1 MTKVSRRGFLASTTA
16 FAGTLAFGVQAWA
29 TTPKESPALQAIVD
43 AGELPPLSE
52 RLPENPLVIT
62 PTDRPGQQGGDWN
75 HALVGGGSLSMVVR
89 YQGYEPLV
97 RYTTDWSGVEPNV
110 AESYEVSEGGK
121 VYTFKLRKGM
131 KWSDG
136 EPFTTED
143 IRFWYEDIF
152 NDPDVSQ
159 PTGQSYWSSAG
170 EKGKLE
176 VIDDVTFKVTFKEPN
191 GFFLTNLAWANQD
204 QTVRAP
210 AHYL

>member
-1 MTKVSRRGFLASTTA
+1 MTDLSRRAFLASTTA
-16 FAGTLAFGVQAWA
+16 LAGTLAVFGLPARA
-29 TTPKESPALQAIVD
+29 ATPKESTSLQAQVD
-43 AGELPPLSE
+43 AGELPPINE

-62 PTDRPGQQGGDWN
+62 PTTRPGQQGGDWN

-97 RYTTDWSGVEPNV
+97 RFTPDWSGVEPNV

-152 NDPDVSQ
+152 TDPDVAAAHR
-159 PTGQSYWSSAG
+159 PDL
-170 EKGKLE
+170 LE
-176 VIDDVTFKVTFKEPN
+176 VRRRDRQAR
-191 GFFLTNLAWANQD
+191 GHR
-204 QTVRAP
+204 RADLP
-210 AHYL
+210 RHLRRA

>member
-1 MTKVSRRGFLASTTA
+1 MLGLPA
-16 FAGTLAFGVQAWA
+16 FAA
-29 TTPKESPALQAIVD
+29 TPKESASLQAQVD
-43 AGELPPLSE
+43 AGELPPVNE

-75 HALVGGGSLSMVVR
+75 HALVGGGSLSMLVR

-97 RYTTDWSGVEPNV
+97 RFTPDWSGVEPNV
-110 AESYEVSEGGK
+110 AESYEVSEDGK

-152 NDPDVSQ
+152 LDPDVSQ
-159 PTGQSYWSSAG
+159 PTGQTYWIIRRREGQARGRRRADLPASPSPRRTASSC
-170 EKGKLE
+170 
-176 VIDDVTFKVTFKEPN
+176 
-191 GFFLTNLAWANQD
+191 
-204 QTVRAP
+204 RASP
-210 AHYL
+210 GRTRTRRCARRSTTSSSST